1 MPLITITTW
10 PTLGDQKSQALIEA
24 LTNVVHEIAGA
35 PMDKIVVIINEIPQ
49 NRWGEGGV
57 LGSNPDFPELS
68 RRRTVT

>member
-1 MPLITITTW
+1 
-10 PTLGDQKSQALIEA
+10 LIEA
-24 LTNVVHEIAGA
+24 LTKVVHEIAGA
-35 PMDKIVVIINEIPQ
+35 PMDKIVVIIIEIPQ